1 MAPPNNSSFSVNV
14 VLPASG
20 WEMIAKVRRRS
31 TSVAKDDR
39 AGVPSGARMG
49 MFMAG
54 WMWHFKPSRSSFER
68 RISLETSLP
77 TIFQYLLLGPR
88 ISQLSSRK
96 DHGQRQQN
104 SQSRSRSKER
114 VRREGQK
121 HFR

>member
-1 MAPPNNSSFSVNV
+1 MAPPNNRSFSVSV

-31 TSVAKDDR
+31 TSIAMGDR

-54 WMWHFKPSRSSFER
+54 WMGNLKPLRSSLQR
-68 RISLETSLP
+68 RASLEASLP
-77 TIFQYLLLGPR
+77 AISHYLLLGPQIR
-88 ISQLSSRK
+88 QLSVRK
-96 DHGQRQQN
+96 DDGQRQQN
-104 SQSRSRSKER
+104 NQSRSRSKER
-114 VRREGQK
+114 DRREGQK